1 MKQKLTLSIEPEV
14 VLRVKRV
21 ARERNT
27 TVSSLFEDWG
37 SRVFLKES
45 SGGESNLGDALRGRW
60 VLPENKTVD
69 DIRMDY
75 LLRKHGK
82 SDARAG

>member
-14 VLRVKRV
+14 VRRVKRL
-21 ARERNT
+21 ARERKT

-37 SRVFLKES
+37 ARVSDEGSTGKE
-45 SGGESNLGDALRGRW
+45 LGDELHGQWKPTRDLDKEDARL
-60 VLPENKTVD
+60 
-69 DIRMDY
+69 DY
-75 LLRKHGK
+75 LLRKHGG